1 MPELPEVE
9 TVRKKLLL
17 KLKNKRINSLNV
29 LYKNVFEGQ
38 DIEKV
43 KKSIKG
49 EKINDIKRRG
59 KWLLFE
65 LDSYYLLSHLRMEG
79 KYLYRDINSDIG
91 KHEHVIFNIN
101 N

>member
-17 KLKNKRINSLNV
+17 KLKDKRINNITV

-38 DIEKV
+38 DIKKVEKN
-43 KKSIKG
+43 ITG
-49 EKINDIKRRG
+49 ETINNIKRRG

-65 LDSYYLLSHLRMEG
+65 LDNYYLLSHLRMEG
-79 KYLYRDINSDIG
+79 KYLYRDIGS
-91 KHEHVIFNIN
+91 
-101 N
+101 